1 MNYPA
6 ASCGELDPQRLNM
19 TKTKKK
25 LNIHDALSKIKECI
39 SLLPGDDERERIGQD
54 IYDMIT
60 ELDTLRNNI
69 TQLPDEPEQRQLSQA
84 IHTLVSFLDSLKE
97 KPHLAD
103 IILPKLKKARKAKVS
118 SVNIDD
124 LFKYLEELPT
134 DQLMGELSKHKKN
147 TLLELSSRLNITAN
161 SKQTK
166 DVLVDKIFKLGFAN
180 KRGYDLLSD
189 RQS

>member
-1 MNYPA
+1 MA
-6 ASCGELDPQRLNM
+6 
-19 TKTKKK
+19 KKK
-25 LNIHDALSKIKECI
+25 KSLNIHDALSKIKECI
-39 SLLPGDDERERIGQD
+39 TLLPGEDEKQRINED
-54 IYDMIT
+54 IHEMIT

-69 TQLPDEPEQRQLSQA
+69 NQLPGELEERQLFQA
-84 IHTLVSFLDSLKE
+84 VQTLESFLDLLKE

-103 IILPKLKKARKAKVS
+103 IIIPKLKKAGKAKAS

-124 LFKYLEELPT
+124 LLKHLEELPT
-134 DQLMGELSKHKKN
+134 DQLMGVLSKHKKN

-166 DVLVDKIFKLGFAN
+166 DILVDKIFKLGFAN

-189 RQS
+189 

>member
-1 MNYPA
+1 MNMA
-6 ASCGELDPQRLNM
+6 
-19 TKTKKK
+19 KKK
-25 LNIHDALSKIKECI
+25 KSLNIHDALSKIKECI
-39 SLLPGDDERERIGQD
+39 SLLPGEVEKQRIGQD
-54 IYDMIT
+54 IHEMIA

-69 TQLPDEPEQRQLSQA
+69 KDLPDEPEQRQLSQA

-103 IILPKLKKARKAKVS
+103 IILPKAKKAGKAKAS
-118 SVNIDD
+118 PVNVDD
-124 LFKYLEELPT
+124 LLKQLEGLST

-180 KRGYDLLSD
+180 KRGYDLLGD
-189 RQS
+189 RQA